1 MAAGRNA
8 VPGAWGLG
16 QGKHWGA
23 DLALACVTDAG
34 LIQPFTHAHEWQ
46 AYVVGLAG
54 LLQGVP
60 RLPPF
65 SSPAFNS
72 QHPACP
78 SSLACVQ
85 MKMPQLM
92 PQAEAFLLQLA
103 QGVDGRLHPYHAR
116 VIGELPLQVPA
127 LQAEWFLAKICLG
140 VRPVCF
146 WPGR

>member
-1 MAAGRNA
+1 
-8 VPGAWGLG
+8 
-16 QGKHWGA
+16 
-23 DLALACVTDAG
+23 
-34 LIQPFTHAHEWQ
+34 
-46 AYVVGLAG
+46 
-54 LLQGVP
+54 
-60 RLPPF
+60 
-65 SSPAFNS
+65 
-72 QHPACP
+72 
-78 SSLACVQ
+78 